1 MLCLISQNSKQGV
14 KWPPGRS
21 QDTWLVTSIRSDHK
35 NKTWSG
41 IIPQWVCHLLPQENH
56 PNSCQ
61 HAQNV
66 KRSWECFIYP
76 STSVFFIS
84 LLRRDCLSFSLAT
97 SASWACCLVVGSGKH
112 QPVTMGL
119 SVVHLEFAQ
128 TAAQG
133 GGEWLMWAMAM
144 VNMDNSLE
152 KICAVQSFSIYCSW
166 LCLFINY
173 ISAEVVLLEKKKAE
187 VLFPGMGS
195 ELEAGRD
202 ETSQPQEAAWDVKGN
217 CNAYN
222 PTYFS
227 LFYFKT
233 LNSFVGSLHL
243 GNSVQWNSSWM
254 LETRKNSLIV
264 EMALPSWKQ
273 WEESTQ
279 GVSLTEGQARYLSCQ
294 ALTTCC
300 F

>member
-1 MLCLISQNSKQGV
+1 MTDMGHGHGQHGQQPGKDLCSPKFLNLLQLAMSLHKLYLCRGCV
-14 KWPPGRS
+14 AGKKKKRGRS
-21 QDTWLVTSIRSDHK
+21 AVPRY
-35 NKTWSG
+35 G
-41 IIPQWVCHLLPQENH
+41 QWAWGRMWWNLPA
-56 PNSCQ
+56 SRGSVGC
-61 HAQNV
+61 
-66 KRSWECFIYP
+66 KR
-76 STSVFFIS
+76 
-84 LLRRDCLSFSLAT
+84 
-97 SASWACCLVVGSGKH
+97 
-112 QPVTMGL
+112 
-119 SVVHLEFAQ
+119 
-128 TAAQG
+128 
-133 GGEWLMWAMAM
+133 
-144 VNMDNSLE
+144 
-152 KICAVQSFSIYCSW
+152 
-166 LCLFINY
+166 
-173 ISAEVVLLEKKKAE
+173 
-187 VLFPGMGS
+187 
-195 ELEAGRD
+195 EL
-202 ETSQPQEAAWDVKGN
+202 

>member
-1 MLCLISQNSKQGV
+1 M
-14 KWPPGRS
+14 
-21 QDTWLVTSIRSDHK
+21 TSIRSDHK
-35 NKTWSG
+35 NKTRNR

-173 ISAEVVLLEKKKAE
+173 ISAEVVLLEKKKGRSA
-187 VLFPGMGS
+187 VPRYGQWAWGRMWWNLPASRGS
-195 ELEAGRD
+195 VGCKREL
-202 ETSQPQEAAWDVKGN
+202 